1 MARPSTDDST
11 KYDRALRAYQLA
23 THSAGVGTGTKKI
36 ADFAALFTW
45 AIANEQPGFR
55 EGDTIGIASAAVGL
69 QSSRSTINQA
79 VDRLLRQG
87 LVMLDR
93 PKSPYRIVSRTP
105 VLHPDWLASATI
117 SATGQLKEQGG
128 ASVIDKPLWIHIS
141 DGSAYAEPLR
151 DALAATSDKAI
162 KASLTTPECRQRWYQ
177 ARVLVFRRLR
187 FLSRAGKPHGWLHE
201 LTYMALPPE
210 VEHEVEERIRYLIEK
225 RIRMVSLGSLLSFA
239 AVKQLTNGRT
249 RIGIGTIP
257 QPLSPD
263 LVALGKQ
270 HSIDVS
276 SLQGTARKPVTL
288 LRWEYGHFAA
298 KPVGLVAFSICWE
311 DPAQI
316 NLFARDLNLV
326 NPAA

>member
-1 MARPSTDDST
+1 MARPSTDDSS
-11 KYDRALRAYQLA
+11 KYDNALRAYQLA
-23 THSAGVGTGTKKI
+23 THTSGVGTGTKKI
-36 ADFAALFTW
+36 GDFAALLEW

-55 EGDTIGIASAAVGL
+55 EGDTIGIASAAIGL

-79 VDRLLRQG
+79 VDRLLRKG
-87 LVMLDR
+87 LVMLER

-105 VLHPDWLASATI
+105 VLHPDWLASTTI

-128 ASVIDKPLWIHIS
+128 ASVVDKPLWIHIA

-151 DALAATSDKAI
+151 EALATTSDKAI
-162 KASLTTPECRQRWYQ
+162 KASLATEECRQRWYQ

-187 FLSRAGKPHGWLHE
+187 FLPRAGKQHGWLYE
-201 LTYMALPPE
+201 LTYMALPPV

-225 RIRMVSLGSLLSFA
+225 CIRMVSLGSLLSFA

-249 RIGIGTIP
+249 RIGIGSIP
-257 QPLSPD
+257 PLLGQD
-263 LVALGKQ
+263 LSALGKQ
-270 HSIDVS
+270 DGIDVS
-276 SLQGTARKPVTL
+276 ALLGSARKPASL

-298 KPVGLVAFSICWE
+298 KPVGLIALSICLE

-316 NLFARDLNLV
+316 HLYSRDLNLV